1 MKNPLMKRLPREL
14 IGDIGK
20 YLVIFLFMTATIGFV
35 SGFLVADDSML
46 AAYNES
52 FEKYNIEDGN
62 FTLSQ
67 KASDT
72 QLQHLVDA
80 GVKIYENFFVEEER
94 REPGDVAESEKDD
107 TKESLGKLR
116 IYGPR
121 NEIDLVCLMKGNLPE
136 SKDEI
141 AIDRMYADN
150 NRLSIGDE
158 ICLGN
163 RTLSICGLVAF
174 SDYSCLFEN
183 NSDMM
188 FDAVKFGVGLMTKE
202 GFDAFGTAHLK
213 YRYSFTYDE
222 KPADEQAEKE
232 QSDDFVDVLAKRMGM
247 TLTDYIP
254 RYGSQAINFTGDD
267 MGSDRSMMLVLLYI
281 LIAIMAFVFAVTTN
295 NTIAKEA
302 CVIGTLRASGY
313 TRRELLSHYL
323 ALPVIVTLIAAVI
336 GNVLGYTFFKDICA
350 GMYYGSYSLPTYETR
365 WNVNAFLLTTVVPI
379 LLMLLVN
386 VWLIAK
392 RLRLSPLKFLRRDLS
407 GKRTR
412 RAVQLPNFR
421 FFRRFRLRIILQ
433 NRSSYLTLFIGITF
447 ANVLLLFG
455 MMMSPLLEHYQDDV
469 LANMLGTYQYILSPP
484 EEIDEE
490 DEDTL
495 LGVLQK
501 LMTPSMDTSN
511 PTAEKFCVTTL
522 KSVITGKNSE
532 DIMVYGITDD
542 SAYFNLPEKDST
554 DSACISEG
562 FAQKY
567 GIRIGDTITVKEPYE
582 DTSYTFTVGSFYH
595 YPAAL
600 AVFLPI
606 EAWRSVFEKPD
617 TYFNGYFSE
626 TEITDL
632 DEGYIGA
639 TITKDD
645 LTKIS
650 RQLKVSMGSMFYLI
664 NIFSIVLFVLL
675 IYLLIKLIIEKNAT
689 SISMVKILGYETR
702 EIMSLYLTATTWIVV
717 LSILISFWIATVL
730 IGQIYVL
737 MMAEFSGWLT
747 LYIAPDIYPKM
758 FLMGMAAYLF
768 VALLQLRKIR
778 RIPMDEAL
786 KNVE

>member
-1 MKNPLMKRLPREL
+1 
-14 IGDIGK
+14 
-20 YLVIFLFMTATIGFV
+20 
-35 SGFLVADDSML
+35 
-46 AAYNES
+46 
-52 FEKYNIEDGN
+52 
-62 FTLSQ
+62 
-67 KASDT
+67 
-72 QLQHLVDA
+72 
-80 GVKIYENFFVEEER
+80 
-94 REPGDVAESEKDD
+94 
-107 TKESLGKLR
+107 
-116 IYGPR
+116 
-121 NEIDLVCLMKGNLPE
+121 
-136 SKDEI
+136 
-141 AIDRMYADN
+141 
-150 NRLSIGDE
+150 
-158 ICLGN
+158 
-163 RTLSICGLVAF
+163 
-174 SDYSCLFEN
+174 
-183 NSDMM
+183 
-188 FDAVKFGVGLMTKE
+188 
-202 GFDAFGTAHLK
+202 
-213 YRYSFTYDE
+213 
-222 KPADEQAEKE
+222 
-232 QSDDFVDVLAKRMGM
+232 
-247 TLTDYIP
+247 
-254 RYGSQAINFTGDD
+254 
-267 MGSDRSMMLVLLYI
+267 
-281 LIAIMAFVFAVTTN
+281 
-295 NTIAKEA
+295 
-302 CVIGTLRASGY
+302 
-313 TRRELLSHYL
+313 
-323 ALPVIVTLIAAVI
+323 
-336 GNVLGYTFFKDICA
+336 
-350 GMYYGSYSLPTYETR
+350 MYYGSYSLPTYETR
-365 WNVNAFLLTTVVPI
+365 WNANAFLLTTVVPI

-455 MMMSPLLEHYQDDV
+455 MMMAPLLEHYQDDV
-469 LANMLGTYQYILSPP
+469 LANMLGTYQYILSPQ

-490 DEDTL
+490 DENTL

-501 LMTPSMDTSN
+501 LMTPSMDTAN

-542 SAYFNLPEKDST
+542 SAYLGLPDN
-554 DSACISEG
+554 DSADSVCISDG

-675 IYLLIKLIIEKNAT
+675 IYLLTKLIIEKNAT

>member
-1 MKNPLMKRLPREL
+1 
-14 IGDIGK
+14 
-20 YLVIFLFMTATIGFV
+20 
-35 SGFLVADDSML
+35 
-46 AAYNES
+46 
-52 FEKYNIEDGN
+52 
-62 FTLSQ
+62 
-67 KASDT
+67 
-72 QLQHLVDA
+72 
-80 GVKIYENFFVEEER
+80 
-94 REPGDVAESEKDD
+94 
-107 TKESLGKLR
+107 
-116 IYGPR
+116 
-121 NEIDLVCLMKGNLPE
+121 
-136 SKDEI
+136 
-141 AIDRMYADN
+141 
-150 NRLSIGDE
+150 
-158 ICLGN
+158 
-163 RTLSICGLVAF
+163 
-174 SDYSCLFEN
+174 
-183 NSDMM
+183 
-188 FDAVKFGVGLMTKE
+188 
-202 GFDAFGTAHLK
+202 
-213 YRYSFTYDE
+213 
-222 KPADEQAEKE
+222 
-232 QSDDFVDVLAKRMGM
+232 M

-254 RYGSQAINFTGDD
+254 RYGNQAINFTGDD

-313 TRRELLSHYL
+313 TRRELLLHYL

-365 WNVNAFLLTTVVPI
+365 WNANAFLLTTVVPI

-469 LANMLGTYQYILSPP
+469 LANMLGTYQYILSPQ

-490 DEDTL
+490 DENTL

-501 LMTPSMDTSN
+501 LMTPSLDTAN

-554 DSACISEG
+554 DSVCISEG

-606 EAWRSVFEKPD
+606 EAWRSVFEEPD

-632 DEGYIGA
+632 DEDYIGA

-675 IYLLIKLIIEKNAT
+675 IYLLTKLIIEKNAT

>member
-14 IGDIGK
+14 TGDIGK

-46 AAYNES
+46 AAYDES

-67 KASDT
+67 KASDA
-72 QLQHLVDA
+72 QLQHLTDA
-80 GVKIYENFFVEEER
+80 GVQIYENFFVEEPR
-94 REPGDVAESEKDD
+94 REPGDVAQAESDD
-107 TKESLGKLR
+107 AAESLGKLR

-121 NEIDLVCLMKGNLPE
+121 NEIDLVCLMKGDLPE
-136 SKDEI
+136 TKDEV

-150 NRLSIGDE
+150 NQLAIGDE
-158 ICLGN
+158 IRLGN

-174 SDYSCLFEN
+174 SDYSCLFED

-188 FDAVKFGVGLMTKE
+188 FDAVKFGVGLMTQE

-213 YRYSFTYDE
+213 YRYSFIYDE
-222 KPADEQAEKE
+222 KPASEQAEKE
-232 QSDDFVDVLAKRMGM
+232 QSDDFVEVLAKRMGM
-247 TLTDYIP
+247 NLTDYIP
-254 RYGSQAINFTGDD
+254 RYGNQAINFTGDD
-267 MGSDRSMMLVLLYI
+267 MGGDRSMMLVLLYI

-313 TRRELLSHYL
+313 TRKELLLHYL
-323 ALPVIVTLIAAVI
+323 ALPVIVTLIAAVV
-336 GNVLGYTFFKDICA
+336 GNILGYTFFKNICA
-350 GMYYGSYSLPTYETR
+350 GMYYGSYSLPTYVTR
-365 WNVNAFLLTTVVPI
+365 WNANAFLLTTVVPI

-386 VWLIAK
+386 ICLIAK

-407 GKRTR
+407 GKRAR
-412 RAVQLPNFR
+412 RAVRLPNFR
-421 FFRRFRLRIILQ
+421 FFNRFRLRIILQ

-455 MMMSPLLEHYQDDV
+455 MMMLPLLNHYQDDV
-469 LANMLGTYQYILSPP
+469 LENMLGTYQYILSPP
-484 EEIDEE
+484 DEIDEE
-490 DEDTL
+490 DENTL
-495 LGVLQK
+495 MGVLQK
-501 LMTPSMDTSN
+501 LMTPSLETDN

-532 DIMVYGITDD
+532 DIMVYGIADD
-542 SAYFNLPEKDST
+542 SAYLDLPENDSA
-554 DSACISEG
+554 DAACISDG

-567 GIRIGDTITVKEPYE
+567 GIHIGDTITVKEPYE

-595 YPAAL
+595 YPASL

-606 EAWRSVFEKPD
+606 GTWRSVFAESD
-617 TYFNGYFSE
+617 AYFNGYFSE

-632 DEGYIGA
+632 DEDYIGA
-639 TITKDD
+639 TITRDD

-664 NIFSIVLFVLL
+664 NVFSIALFALL
-675 IYLLIKLIIEKNAT
+675 IYLLTKLIIEKNAT

-702 EIMSLYLTATTWIVV
+702 EIMSLYLTATTWIVI
-717 LSILISFWIATVL
+717 LSILLSFWIATVL
-730 IGQIYVL
+730 IKQIYVL
-737 MMAEFSGWLT
+737 MMAEYSGWLT

-758 FLMGMAAYLF
+758 FLMGMVAYLF
-768 VALLQLRKIR
+768 VALLQLGKIR

>member
-14 IGDIGK
+14 IDDIGK

-46 AAYNES
+46 AAYDES

-67 KASDT
+67 KASDA
-72 QLQHLVDA
+72 QLQHLTDA
-80 GVKIYENFFVEEER
+80 GVQIYENFFVEEQR
-94 REPGDVAESEKDD
+94 RELGDMAQAETDD
-107 TKESLGKLR
+107 AAESLGRLR

-121 NEIDLVCLMKGNLPE
+121 NEIDLVCLMKGDLPE
-136 SKDEI
+136 AKDEI

-150 NRLSIGDE
+150 NQLSIGDE
-158 ICLGN
+158 IRLGS

-174 SDYSCLFEN
+174 SDYSCLFED

-188 FDAVKFGVGLMTKE
+188 FDAVKFGVGLMTRE
-202 GFDAFGTAHLK
+202 GVDAFGTAHLK
-213 YRYSFTYDE
+213 YRYSFIYDE
-222 KPADEQAEKE
+222 KPANERAEKE
-232 QSDDFVDVLAKRMGM
+232 QSDDFVEVLAKRTGM

-254 RYGSQAINFTGDD
+254 RYGNQAINFTGDD
-267 MGSDRSMMLVLLYI
+267 MGGDRSMVLVLLYI

-336 GNVLGYTFFKDICA
+336 GNVLGYTFFKNICA
-350 GMYYGSYSLPTYETR
+350 AMYYGSYSLPTYMTR
-365 WNVNAFLLTTVVPI
+365 WNANAFLLTTVVPI
-379 LLMLLVN
+379 FIMLVVN
-386 VWLIAK
+386 VLLISK

-407 GKRTR
+407 SKRAKK
-412 RAVQLPNFR
+412 AVWLPDFR
-421 FFRRFRLRIILQ
+421 FFNRFRLRIILQ

-455 MMMSPLLEHYQDDV
+455 MMMLPLLNHYQDDV
-469 LANMLGTYQYILSPP
+469 LENMLGTYQYILSPP
-484 EEIDEE
+484 DEIDEE

-501 LMTPSMDTSN
+501 LMMPSLETAN

-522 KSVITGKNSE
+522 KSVTEGKNSE
-532 DIMVYGITDD
+532 DIMVYGIKDD
-542 SAYFNLPEKDST
+542 SVYLDLPENT
-554 DSACISEG
+554 TADSACISDG

-567 GIRIGDTITVKEPYE
+567 GIRVGDMITLKEQYGDTG
-582 DTSYTFTVGSFYH
+582 YTFTVGSFYH
-595 YPAAL
+595 YPASL
-600 AVFLPI
+600 AVFLPV
-606 EAWRSVFEKPD
+606 ETWRSVFEESD

-626 TEITDL
+626 TKITDL
-632 DEGYIGA
+632 EEDYIGA

-645 LTKIS
+645 LTKIT

-664 NIFSIVLFVLL
+664 NVFSIALFALL
-675 IYLLIKLIIEKNAT
+675 IYLLTKLIIEKNAT
-689 SISMVKILGYETR
+689 SISMVKILGYETH
-702 EIMSLYLTATTWIVV
+702 EIMSLYLTATTWVV
-717 LSILISFWIATVL
+717 ILSILLSFWIATVL

-737 MMAEFSGWLT
+737 MMAEYSGWLT

-758 FLMGMAAYLF
+758 FLMGMVAYLF
-768 VALLQLRKIR
+768 VALLQLGKIR
-778 RIPMDEAL
+778 KIPMDEAL

>member
-46 AAYNES
+46 AAYDES

-67 KASDT
+67 KASDV
-72 QLQHLVDA
+72 QLQHLTDA
-80 GVKIYENFFVEEER
+80 GVQIYENFFVEEPR
-94 REPGDVAESEKDD
+94 RKLGDVAQAETDD
-107 TKESLGKLR
+107 ATESLGKLR

-121 NEIDLVCLMKGNLPE
+121 NEIDLVCLMKGDLPE
-136 SKDEI
+136 AKDEI

-150 NRLSIGDE
+150 NQLSIGDE
-158 ICLGN
+158 IRLGN

-174 SDYSCLFEN
+174 SDYSCLFED

-188 FDAVKFGVGLMTKE
+188 FDAVKFGVGLMTQE

-222 KPADEQAEKE
+222 KPANEQAEKKR
-232 QSDDFVDVLAKRMGM
+232 SDDFVDVLAKRMGM

-254 RYGSQAINFTGDD
+254 RYGNQAINFTGDD
-267 MGSDRSMMLVLLYI
+267 MGGDRSMVLVLLYI

-336 GNVLGYTFFKDICA
+336 GNILGYTFFKNICA
-350 GMYYGSYSLPTYETR
+350 GMYYGSYSLPTYVTR
-365 WNVNAFLLTTVVPI
+365 WNANAFLLTTVVPI

-407 GKRTR
+407 GKRAR
-412 RAVQLPNFR
+412 RAVRLPNFR
-421 FFRRFRLRIILQ
+421 FFNRFRLRIILQ

-455 MMMSPLLEHYQDDV
+455 MMMLPLLNHYQDDV
-469 LANMLGTYQYILSPP
+469 LEHMLGTYQYILSPP
-484 EEIDEE
+484 DEIEEE
-490 DEDTL
+490 EDTL
-495 LGVLQK
+495 MGVLQK
-501 LMTPSMDTSN
+501 LMTPSLETEN

-522 KSVITGKNSE
+522 KSVISGKNSE
-532 DIMVYGITDD
+532 DIMVYGIAED
-542 SAYFNLPEKDST
+542 SAYLDLPKHDSA
-554 DSACISEG
+554 DAACISDG

-567 GIRIGDTITVKEPYE
+567 GIHVGDTITVKEPYE

-595 YPAAL
+595 YPASL

-606 EAWRSVFEKPD
+606 GTWRSVFGEPD

-626 TEITDL
+626 TKITDL
-632 DEGYIGA
+632 DEDYIGA

-664 NIFSIVLFVLL
+664 NVFSIVLFALL
-675 IYLLIKLIIEKNAT
+675 IYLLTKLIIEKNAT

-702 EIMSLYLTATTWIVV
+702 EIMSLYLTATTWVV
-717 LSILISFWIATVL
+717 ILSILLSFWIATVL
-730 IGQIYVL
+730 IDQIYVL

-758 FLMGMAAYLF
+758 FLMGMVAYLF

>member
-72 QLQHLVDA
+72 QLQHLTDA

-116 IYGPR
+116 IYRPR

-150 NRLSIGDE
+150 NRLSVGDE

-163 RTLSICGLVAF
+163 RTLSVCGLVAF

-222 KPADEQAEKE
+222 KPADEQSEKE

-254 RYGSQAINFTGDD
+254 RYGNQAINFTGDD

-313 TRRELLSHYL
+313 TRRELLLHYL

-365 WNVNAFLLTTVVPI
+365 WNANAFLLTTVVPI

-455 MMMSPLLEHYQDDV
+455 MMMAPLLEHYQDDV
-469 LANMLGTYQYILSPP
+469 LANMLGTYQYILSPQ

-490 DEDTL
+490 DENTL

-501 LMTPSMDTSN
+501 LMTPSMDTAN

-542 SAYFNLPEKDST
+542 SAYLGLPDN
-554 DSACISEG
+554 DSADSVCISDG

-675 IYLLIKLIIEKNAT
+675 IYLLTKLIIEKNAT

>member
-1 MKNPLMKRLPREL
+1 
-14 IGDIGK
+14 
-20 YLVIFLFMTATIGFV
+20 
-35 SGFLVADDSML
+35 
-46 AAYNES
+46 
-52 FEKYNIEDGN
+52 
-62 FTLSQ
+62 
-67 KASDT
+67 
-72 QLQHLVDA
+72 
-80 GVKIYENFFVEEER
+80 
-94 REPGDVAESEKDD
+94 
-107 TKESLGKLR
+107 
-116 IYGPR
+116 
-121 NEIDLVCLMKGNLPE
+121 
-136 SKDEI
+136 
-141 AIDRMYADN
+141 
-150 NRLSIGDE
+150 
-158 ICLGN
+158 
-163 RTLSICGLVAF
+163 
-174 SDYSCLFEN
+174 
-183 NSDMM
+183 
-188 FDAVKFGVGLMTKE
+188 
-202 GFDAFGTAHLK
+202 
-213 YRYSFTYDE
+213 
-222 KPADEQAEKE
+222 
-232 QSDDFVDVLAKRMGM
+232 M

-254 RYGSQAINFTGDD
+254 RYGNQAINFTGDD

-295 NTIAKEA
+295 NTIVKEA

-313 TRRELLSHYL
+313 TRRELLLHYL

-365 WNVNAFLLTTVVPI
+365 WNAKAFLLTTVVPI

-433 NRSSYLTLFIGITF
+433 NRSSYLTLFVGITF

-501 LMTPSMDTSN
+501 LMTPSLDTAN

-532 DIMVYGITDD
+532 EIMVYGITDD
-542 SAYFNLPEKDST
+542 SAYLSLPDNDST
-554 DSACISEG
+554 DSVCISDG

-606 EAWRSVFEKPD
+606 EAWRSVFEEPD

-632 DEGYIGA
+632 DEDYIGA

-675 IYLLIKLIIEKNAT
+675 IYLLTKLIIEKNAT

-717 LSILISFWIATVL
+717 LSILISFWIAMVL

-758 FLMGMAAYLF
+758 FLMGMVAYLF